1 MKKNVI
7 YMLIGFG
14 LFVALKFIYSYL
26 DTNQLLFLL
35 KPTNMGVSAFTGAV
49 SVFKDGVGY
58 FYPQLNIVINKSCSG
73 YTFWLIC
80 FLMTTFVLIQTD
92 KIRKLLTI
100 PIALVLSFLVTILA
114 NISRICGYIWL
125 MKRGVAERF
134 DADNTWLHESEGI
147 FVYLSFLII
156 FYFILNTIINKKT
169 KHEEFT

>member
-14 LFVALKFIYSYL
+14 LFVALKFIYSHL

-80 FLMTTFVLIQTD
+80 FLMTAFVLIQTD

-125 MKRGVAERF
+125 MRRGVAERF
-134 DADNTWLHESEGI
+134 DADNTWLHEAEGI